1 MFSRLKFR
9 QADFSHKVQGSYFI
23 STLHIFFTY
32 FCFKTHFLT
41 DPIRSNFELAPEA
54 EMSLNGGVGFEWE
67 GKAEGVTLSQ
77 CVTPQPQFPPRI
89 FDKVHTQTDA
99 DAGQHIRRVTEKSGR
114 FAVDNACDISHSVS
128 SKLKRKKIIII
139 CRPVEQLMF
148 GLDVEIFC

>member
-1 MFSRLKFR
+1 MTDEGAIRPASPSFGWGPVFCCHGIQAMFSRLKFR

-89 FDKVHTQTDA
+89 FDKVHTHRQT
-99 DAGQHIRRVTEKSGR
+99 QTRRG
-114 FAVDNACDISHSVS
+114 AAH
-128 SKLKRKKIIII
+128 
-139 CRPVEQLMF
+139 
-148 GLDVEIFC
+148 